1 MKQDN
6 FDDVVSRAT
15 IAGISTFASGAAW
28 IVLVFNGDS
37 APIPS
42 LQSSIAEFFNREE
55 VLIVGSAAF
64 ALSVGIFLLAT
75 SKQQLMRLCGGI
87 VLATPILMWIL
98 VGVGLLR

>member
-15 IAGISTFASGAAW
+15 IAGISTFASAAAW

-42 LQSSIAEFFNREE
+42 LRSTIAEFFNRKE

-64 ALSVGIFLLAT
+64 ALTVGISLTT
-75 SKQQLMRLCGGI
+75 SKQQLIRLCGGI
-87 VLATPILMWIL
+87 VLATPILLWIL